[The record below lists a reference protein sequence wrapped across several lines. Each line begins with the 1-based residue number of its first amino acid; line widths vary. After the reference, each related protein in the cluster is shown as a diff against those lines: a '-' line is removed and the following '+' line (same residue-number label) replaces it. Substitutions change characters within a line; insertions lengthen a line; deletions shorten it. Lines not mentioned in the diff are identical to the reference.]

1 VAVKARGARE
11 KGRAVKNPA
20 QTRTP
25 NAKRKISER
34 ALGRRSNSKE
44 ASSQLRG
51 GIRACFLG
59 F

>member
-1 VAVKARGARE
+1 VAVKARGARKE
-11 KGRAVKNPA
+11 RRAVEDSA

-44 ASSQLRG
+44 ASSRLRG
-51 GIRACFLG
+51 GI
-59 F
+59 

>member
-34 ALGRRSNSKE
+34 ALG
-44 ASSQLRG
+44 
-51 GIRACFLG
+51 
-59 F
+59 